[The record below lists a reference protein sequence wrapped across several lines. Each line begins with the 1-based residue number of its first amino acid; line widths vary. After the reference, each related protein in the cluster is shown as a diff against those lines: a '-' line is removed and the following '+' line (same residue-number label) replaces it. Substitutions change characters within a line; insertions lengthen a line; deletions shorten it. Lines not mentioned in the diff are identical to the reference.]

1 LTNHPDRRRL
11 HYVPVPYRKQGELMA
26 GERGAVPTRGRPRD
40 TGLDVAILDATLR
53 LLVAV
58 GYDQLSIESVAAEAG
73 VGKPTVYRRYAGKAA
88 LVAAAVEHRAASVPP
103 ATGTGTLR
111 ESLLETVGWLA
122 EQIAEQEIGLL
133 GALFAGMRGDPEL
146 AAEMRRIL
154 RRDEAAMTE
163 QPFRGVAGER
173 LAPGATELFAEIAP
187 AIIVHRLIFVGEPC
201 DRRFVEHVVDDVLLP
216 LLRRS

>member
-1 LTNHPDRRRL
+1 MPDTRDAE
-11 HYVPVPYRKQGELMA
+11 PA
-26 GERGAVPTRGRPRD
+26 RGRPRD
-40 TGLDVAILDATLR
+40 AGRDLAILDAALR
-53 LLVAV
+53 LLVEV

-103 ATGTGTLR
+103 AIRTGDLR
-111 ESLLETVGWLA
+111 QALLQTVGWLA

-133 GALFAGMRGDPEL
+133 GALFAGMRSDPDL

-163 QPFRGVAGER
+163 QSFGGVRGEHLV
-173 LAPGATELFAEIAP
+173 PGAAGLFAEIVP
-187 AIIVHRLIFVGEPC
+187 ALIVHRLVVVGEPS
-201 DRRFVEHVVDDVLLP
+201 DQSFVEHIVDDMLLP
-216 LLRRS
+216 LLQRR